1 MTSSTFC
8 QHVGNT
14 MDEGTAAGVLPQR
27 RPSPRLERDSRQF
40 FHGSQS
46 LVLPRS
52 RLTQLLSNN
61 SFSPAQAPGGDSE
74 LLQDQRSDGRG
85 GSHEWN
91 IKALFRTGTWLRGPK
106 LFVTERPTLSCH
118 RDRIRCFSESRARTC
133 THTNSRAE
141 PDFHGFSF
149 SLSPWPFKQCYL
161 YAPVVFSKILEAHPD
176 FRHFSDLRLAFR
188 PLTALGTHYLR
199 WQQNLSYFDLE
210 LSCRVKK
217 SVLRLRRQV
226 AGPGSAA
233 RSPLQ

>member
-61 SFSPAQAPGGDSE
+61 LFSPAQAPGGDSE

-85 GSHEWN
+85 GSHEWKYQS
-91 IKALFRTGTWLRGPK
+91 IISDGYVVTG
-106 LFVTERPTLSCH
+106 
-118 RDRIRCFSESRARTC
+118 I
-133 THTNSRAE
+133 
-141 PDFHGFSF
+141 
-149 SLSPWPFKQCYL
+149 
-161 YAPVVFSKILEAHPD
+161 
-176 FRHFSDLRLAFR
+176 
-188 PLTALGTHYLR
+188 
-199 WQQNLSYFDLE
+199 
-210 LSCRVKK
+210 
-217 SVLRLRRQV
+217 
-226 AGPGSAA
+226 
-233 RSPLQ
+233 